1 MKMAVDTEATSI
13 SLPFLFSE
21 IKFSLCFKV
30 LSFSLTCFIHLWL
43 EKVSFLF
50 GFFGASNIKAA
61 GLSLNHIV
69 LKEGS
74 LIDILR
80 DL

>member
-1 MKMAVDTEATSI
+1 MAR
-13 SLPFLFSE
+13 
-21 IKFSLCFKV
+21 
-30 LSFSLTCFIHLWL
+30 
-43 EKVSFLF
+43 KVSFLF
-50 GFFGASNIKAA
+50 GFFGASNIKA

-74 LIDILR
+74 LIDILH

>member
-1 MKMAVDTEATSI
+1 MRIAVDTEATSTL
-13 SLPFLFSE
+13 LPFLFSE

-30 LSFSLTCFIHLWL
+30 LSFSLTCFIHLFVR
-43 EKVSFLF
+43 KFSFLF

-74 LIDILR
+74 LIDILH
-80 DL
+80 DP